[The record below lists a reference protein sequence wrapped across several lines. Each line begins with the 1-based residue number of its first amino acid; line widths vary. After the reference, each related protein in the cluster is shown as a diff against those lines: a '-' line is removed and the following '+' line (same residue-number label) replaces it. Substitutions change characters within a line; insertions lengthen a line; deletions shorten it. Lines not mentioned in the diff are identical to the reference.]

1 MTTRR
6 KLLGLAF
13 GIGLVIVGVY
23 RPVRHFQLTYWDDY
37 TYLQVAETNRL
48 TWAGLKYAF
57 TSTYIYYQPLT
68 WLSHGADCVLWGQQ
82 YGEHHLQSVVWHALN
97 AALVMLLAWQL
108 TGAWS
113 DRERVL
119 FAGWVALVFAIHP
132 LQVEPV
138 AWLAGRKTVVAGF
151 FSLLCL
157 SAYLQWAGRP
167 THRRWWWLTVAAYVA
182 ALLSKPMA
190 VPLPVVMLALD
201 FFPLRRQAA
210 VGWRRLIGE
219 KWLLFALAGA
229 VAVVTFVGQADTGAL
244 RTSALTIPERLL
256 VAARSFVFYVWKTV
270 WPTRL
275 SPFYSLGGDL
285 SLRNPEFQFS
295 VGACLM
301 AAGGLFLARRRWPA
315 VVAAG
320 GAYVAL
326 VGPVSGLFQAGG
338 QAVADRFA
346 YLPLVV
352 VVLLV
357 GTIGVWFARR
367 WPVIVGLA
375 VVLPLG
381 WLLARTANQ
390 LPVWTDN
397 VTMWQAVVQ
406 QCPESRIE
414 YRYIA
419 GGLAGQRRYVEALP
433 YAEIAY
439 ARLDDAPNAR
449 QNLGE
454 TFQEIAVA
462 FIAQRRFGECLPA
475 AQRAV
480 ELLPTNVPAHAAYGL
495 AALKTGQYA
504 EAVRELETTLR
515 LQANL
520 PAAHY
525 NLACAYAHLGR
536 RAEAVTALRQAIAA
550 KPDLAAIAQR
560 DPALSNLNGGRP

>member
-6 KLLGLAF
+6 KLLWLGL
-13 GIGLVIVGVY
+13 GIGLVIVGLY

-48 TWAGLKYAF
+48 TWAGLQYAF

-68 WLSHGADCVLWGQQ
+68 WLSHGADCVIWGGD
-82 YGEHHLQSVVWHALN
+82 YGGHHLQSVGWHALN

-108 TGAWS
+108 TGAWK

-132 LQVEPV
+132 LQVESV

-157 SAYLQWAGRP
+157 CAYLQWAGRS

-190 VPLPVVMLALD
+190 VPLPVVLLALD
-201 FFPLRRQAA
+201 FFPLRRHA
-210 VGWRRLIGE
+210 VADWRRLVWE
-219 KWLLFALAGA
+219 KWLLFGLAGA
-229 VAVVTFVGQADTGAL
+229 VAIVTFVGQADTGAL
-244 RTSALTIPERLL
+244 RTITLTIPERLL

-270 WPTRL
+270 WPTWL
-275 SPFYSLGGDL
+275 SPFYPLDGDL

-301 AAGGLFLARRRWPA
+301 VAGGLFCARRRWPA
-315 VVAAG
+315 VVAAA
-320 GAYVAL
+320 GAYIAL

-352 VVLLV
+352 VTMLV
-357 GTIGVWFARR
+357 GSIGIWCSRR
-367 WPVIVGLA
+367 WPVIAGLA
-375 VVLPLG
+375 AMLPLI
-381 WLLARTANQ
+381 WLLARTAHQ

-406 QCPESRIE
+406 HCPEARVE
-414 YRYIA
+414 YRYVA
-419 GGLAGQRRYVEALP
+419 GGLVGQRRYAEALP
-433 YAEIAY
+433 YAEMAY
-439 ARLDDAPNAR
+439 ARLDDAPDAR

-454 TFQEIAVA
+454 AFQEMAVA
-462 FIAQRRFGECLPA
+462 FIAQRRFGECLAA

-504 EAVRELETTLR
+504 AAVRELETTLR

-536 RAEAVTALRQAIAA
+536 RAEAVRALRQAVAI

-560 DPALSNLNGGRP
+560 DPALRNLTGGLP

>member
-6 KLLGLAF
+6 KLLGVAL
-13 GIGLVIVGVY
+13 GIGLVTVALY
-23 RPVRHFQLTYWDDY
+23 QPVRHFQLTYWDDHL
-37 TYLQVAETNRL
+37 YLQVAETNRL
-48 TWAGLKYAF
+48 TWAGLQYAF

-68 WLSHGADCVLWGQQ
+68 WLSHGADCVLWGQD
-82 YGEHHLQSVVWHALN
+82 YGAHHLQSVVWHALN
-97 AALVMLLAWQL
+97 AALVVLLAWQL

-132 LQVEPV
+132 VQVEPV

-157 SAYLQWAGRP
+157 CAYLQWAGRP
-167 THRRWWWLTVAAYVA
+167 THRRWWWLTVAACVA

-190 VPLPVVMLALD
+190 VSLPAVLLALD
-201 FFPLRRQAA
+201 FFPLRRHAA

-219 KWLLFALAGA
+219 KWLLFALAGE
-229 VAVVTFVGQADTGAL
+229 VAVVTFVGQVDTGAL
-244 RTSALTIPERLL
+244 RTSALTIPERVL
-256 VAARSFVFYVWKTV
+256 VAARSFVFYVWKTI
-270 WPTRL
+270 WPTWL
-275 SPFYSLGGDL
+275 SPFYPLEGDL
-285 SLRNPEFQFS
+285 SMRNPEFQFS

-346 YLPLVV
+346 YLPMVV

-357 GTIGVWFARR
+357 GSIGVGCARR
-367 WPVIVGLA
+367 WPAIVGLA
-375 VVLPLG
+375 AVLPLG
-381 WLLARTANQ
+381 WLLFRTANQ
-390 LPVWTDN
+390 LPVWTDT

-406 QCPESRIE
+406 QCPEARVE

-419 GGLAGQRRYVEALP
+419 GGLVGQRRYAEALP

-462 FIAQRRFGECLPA
+462 FITQRRFGECLAA

-495 AALKTGQYA
+495 ASLKTGRYVD
-504 EAVRELETTLR
+504 AVRELETTLR
-515 LQANL
+515 LQTNL

-536 RAEAVTALRQAIAA
+536 RAEAVTALRQAIAG
-550 KPDLAAIAQR
+550 KPELAAIAQR
-560 DPALSNLNGGRP
+560 DPALSNLNGGLP